1 MTIIYDVFISYSRH
15 DHDWV
20 EETLLARLERAGLR
34 VCVADRD
41 YALGV
46 ATIINTEHAIQRS
59 HKTLLVITPEWL
71 AEVWQTFE
79 SLLVLTRDPTGQQQR
94 MVPLLVRPCQLP
106 DRLDLFTWLDLTDAS
121 QHESQLS
128 RLVDEIQRTLPAR
141 AARQSATARAPN
153 PFGDT
158 GRITD
163 PARFFDREDLLRR
176 IFEELE
182 KGVNLSLV
190 GAGQVGK
197 SSLLEMVCAKG
208 PPRLVL
214 PEAAFA
220 YLNLELVDNE
230 HEFYE
235 ALCEALGVATSRGF
249 QLTRAL
255 RGRRHILCLDEI
267 EKMAWDGFTVGLRS
281 HLRGLADG
289 ANAPLKL
296 VIASRSSLD
305 RLFPDSPELDSPLA
319 GICRQLDVR
328 PFAPDV
334 VRTFLAERL
343 GSAGVSFSEE
353 QIADLL
359 TRSGGH
365 PARLQRAAADLYDQ
379 MAVH

>member
-1 MTIIYDVFISYSRH
+1 MTRIYDVFISYSRH
-15 DHDWV
+15 DRDWV
-20 EETLLARLERAGLR
+20 EETLLAHLEQAGLR

-46 ATIINTEHAIQRS
+46 ATIINTEHAIQQS

-79 SLLVLTRDPTGQQQR
+79 SLLLLTRDPTGQQQR
-94 MVPLLVRPCQLP
+94 MVPLLVRACQLP
-106 DRLDLFTWLDLTDAS
+106 NRLELFTSLNLTDAS
-121 QHESQLS
+121 KQESQLR
-128 RLVDEIQRTLPAR
+128 RLVDEIRRTLPAI
-141 AARQSATARAPN
+141 AARQPTTTRAAN

-158 GRITD
+158 GRITN
-163 PARFFDREDLLRR
+163 PARFFDREDIRRR

-190 GAGQVGK
+190 GAIQVGK

-208 PPRLVL
+208 PQQLGL
-214 PEAAFA
+214 PAAAFV

-235 ALCEALGVATSRGF
+235 ALCEALGIATSRGF

-296 VIASRSSLD
+296 VIASRSSLE

-319 GICRQLDVR
+319 GICRQLDVG
-328 PFAPDV
+328 PFTPDIA
-334 VRTFLAERL
+334 RAFLAERL
-343 GSAGVSFSEE
+343 GSTNVSFSTE
-353 QIADLL
+353 QIGDLL
-359 TRSGGH
+359 LRSGGH
-365 PARLQRAAADLYDQ
+365 PAKLQRAAADLYDQ
-379 MAVH
+379 ITVD